1 MIHIT
6 KDDYRRIQ
14 EEIDRQ
20 ADSDGGPIE
29 IEVTVGDEGQYLL
42 TVEGWYTADYTETR
56 FSDGAWG
63 NWQTFTEYNAHYE
76 VTDLTAECSDEDG
89 ESVETDFDVEQ
100 LQLEW

>member
-20 ADSDGGPIE
+20 CDSDGGPIE
-29 IEVTVGDEGQYLL
+29 IEVPVGDEGQYLL

-63 NWQTFTEYNAHYE
+63 NWQTFTECDVHDE

-89 ESVETDFDVEQ
+89 EDVETDFDVEQ